1 MQYPMRKINNNFFV
15 LNSQTLKKKV
25 NILELSQL
33 KQTAKTISFQQKLI
47 RFNGTKKRKILAYKR
62 FQGFWFKYWNL
73 SVKQTLYT
81 LKQIYSQQLDSFV
94 TKEDAKKKLSVN
106 KLLGEDYLSYQKR
119 QKGYQLFLTYNQFF
133 RKYRNFGVLPALNV
147 SILDLALKVNA
158 KVGLFK
164 TGRGAFKFYQHRFK
178 PYRYQ
183 YDNLISNV
191 VRKGFYNVEYK
202 NNFWLRDQ
210 DHRKNLSLI
219 WKRYRYMRNWRPYS
233 YLLKKYKIYFNWA
246 DRFLF
251 KRYPLYRRKYFV
263 LFHFPQYSDYRRL
276 FKNQLKEQHLFRWIY
291 RLKYKQLVKK
301 FKKSVKGTKRVF
313 ELMFLNFFEM
323 RMDTIVYRC
332 NFAFSIKQGK
342 QWSNRGFFQVN
353 SKHIAWHSYHVNI
366 GDIIMPR
373 LNLRL
378 HFLQKKNWFFDMGLS
393 FMQMRLF
400 YRHIQSDQY
409 PTHLVLNERVPAAL
423 VIALPNPQQI
433 RHHRPF
439 SIQFLT
445 LSLNRYS

>member
-1 MQYPMRKINNNFFV
+1 MQYSMKNKNTNSFV
-15 LNSQTLKKKV
+15 LNSQILKKKV

-33 KQTAKTISFQQKLI
+33 KQAEKTISLQQKHI

-62 FQGFWFKYWNL
+62 FHKFWFKYWNL
-73 SVKQTLYT
+73 FVKQTVYT
-81 LKQIYSQQLDSFV
+81 LKQIYQQQLDSFV
-94 TKEDAKKKLSVN
+94 TKEESKKNLPLTKLVEEN
-106 KLLGEDYLSYQKR
+106 YVSYYNR
-119 QKGYQLFLTYNQFF
+119 QKWYQLFLIYNQFF
-133 RKYRNFGVLPALNV
+133 YKYHNFNV
-147 SILDLALKVNA
+147 FSIFNFSILDLALKVNA

-164 TGRGAFKFYQHRFK
+164 TGHGAFKFYQHRFK
-178 PYRYQ
+178 PCRYQ
-183 YDNLISNV
+183 YDNLITDI
-191 VRKGFYNVEYK
+191 VRKGFYNPEYK
-202 NNFWLRDQ
+202 NNFWLRDP
-210 DHRKNLSLI
+210 DHRKNLTLI
-219 WKRYRYMRNWRPYS
+219 WKRYRYMRNWRPYT
-233 YLLKKYKIYFNWA
+233 YLLKKYKIFFNWA

-251 KRYPLYRRKYFV
+251 KRYPLYRRKYSV
-263 LFHFPQYSDYRRL
+263 LFNFPQYSDYRRL

-342 QWSNRGFFQVN
+342 QWTNRGFFQVN
-353 SKHIAWHSYHVNI
+353 SKNIAWYSYHVNI
-366 GDIIMPR
+366 GDIIFPR

-409 PTHLVLNERVPAAL
+409 PNHLMLNERVPAAL
-423 VIALPNPQQI
+423 VIGLPNPHQI